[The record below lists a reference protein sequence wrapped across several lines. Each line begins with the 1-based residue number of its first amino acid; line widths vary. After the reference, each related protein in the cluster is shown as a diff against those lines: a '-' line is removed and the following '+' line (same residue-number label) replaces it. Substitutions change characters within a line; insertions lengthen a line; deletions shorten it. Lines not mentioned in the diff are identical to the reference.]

1 MAVETKT
8 TSFQRLYPGRA
19 GVCSVFFPFVI
30 SWEGTASLKC
40 HVGQG
45 SSPLGGF
52 EQKLRVAISC
62 FPQQGKG
69 VGLTPRF
76 WPELHFE
83 KVTHEECEKSCI
95 PTPVRAGIF
104 PPHPLW
110 FSMGQGSEEAATR
123 VSAARPEAARLSGF
137 RAEL

>member
-1 MAVETKT
+1 MCFLWQWRQKQPLSRDCILAG
-8 TSFQRLYPGRA
+8 L
-19 GVCSVFFPFVI
+19 GVCSVFFPLVI

-69 VGLTPRF
+69 VGSTPQF
-76 WPELHFE
+76 WPELRFE

-95 PTPVRAGIF
+95 PTPVRTGIF
-104 PPHPLW
+104 PPHPAVVLY
-110 FSMGQGSEEAATR
+110 GSGLR
-123 VSAARPEAARLSGF
+123 RGCHKNLCCPL
-137 RAEL
+137 

>member
-1 MAVETKT
+1 MAAETKT

-19 GVCSVFFPFVI
+19 GVCSVFFPLVI

-40 HVGQG
+40 RGGQG
-45 SSPLGGF
+45 SSPLGGL

-62 FPQQGKG
+62 FPPQGKG
-69 VGLTPRF
+69 VDLTPQF

-104 PPHPLW
+104 LPNPLW
-110 FSMGQGSEEAATR
+110 SSMGQGSEEAAAR
-123 VSAARPEAARLSGF
+123 ISAAHPEATRLFGF
-137 RAEL
+137 RVEL